1 MDSNQAK
8 SGYPKLD
15 ISRLSSQ
22 ISQVGWLEPLIFEQV
37 TSTNDFAIANLEQI
51 NSAQGIV
58 VVADEQTAG
67 RGRLDRSWVAP
78 AGSGI
83 AMSLGVKMQS
93 FAVELSAVPL
103 ICGLAVNRALKSF
116 GITSYLKWPND
127 IVFSNTDLF
136 PSIDLSEQGTVTD
149 GFNKKAETDLRKVGG
164 VLVQLV
170 QDSLIIGIGLNVTLK
185 SHDLPVPHA
194 TSLHLEGFEVD
205 RIELICKVLEEIN
218 FLQGSDISWLAEYS
232 KNCVTL
238 GKTVSVTNFSNQTVT
253 GLAQEVLPT
262 GALLLKN
269 LENFYQITVGDIV
282 HLAVES
288 S

>member
-37 TSTNDFAIANLEQI
+37 SSTNDIAIANLEQI
-51 NSAQGIV
+51 NSAHGIV

-83 AMSLGVKMQS
+83 AMSLGIKMQS

-127 IVFSNTDLF
+127 IVFLNTDLF
-136 PSIDLSEQGTVTD
+136 PKVDLSEQGTVTKS
-149 GFNKKAETDLRKVGG
+149 FNKKAETELRKAGG

-218 FLQGSDISWLAEYS
+218 FLQVSDNSWLAEYS

-253 GLAQEVLPT
+253 GLAQEVHPT